1 MGDSICLHIQMK
13 DCTRIE
19 PAALWI
25 GGSLFYWGRVIK
37 GFQSCGVVGTVILT
51 GYTGELTIQVDC
63 PGRLN
68 T

>member
-25 GGSLFYWGRVIK
+25 GGSPFYWGRVIK
-37 GFQSCGVVGTVILT
+37 GFQSYGVVDNVMLT
-51 GYTGELTIQVDC
+51 GCTGKMTIQGNR
-63 PGRLN
+63 PG
-68 T
+68 